1 MPLSRSITL
10 NCSSK
15 PYCKVRPRALAF
27 GRPLANLHRA
37 GLFDVVVKVLAGLA
51 AELTMDGH
59 LTPVPMKEG
68 VQKLT
73 LEAFLRN
80 PHRST
85 KVRRTFPWRWHS
97 S

>member
-1 MPLSRSITL
+1 MRV
-10 NCSSK
+10 C
-15 PYCKVRPRALAF
+15 Y
-27 GRPLANLHRA
+27 A
-37 GLFDVVVKVLAGLA
+37 GLFDVVVKVLVGLA

-73 LEAFLRN
+73 LDAFLRN

-85 KVRRTFPWRWHS
+85 KVRQAHCTS
-97 S
+97 DDVN